1 MGREFS
7 FPFYIMNFNVV
18 LVGCGG
24 TGGCF
29 FSKFIRFM
37 ADTNIPN
44 VEINFSI
51 IDGDH
56 VESKN
61 IGRQP
66 FVPEDV
72 GCNKA
77 IALATAAEETLGV
90 HVKAYPEYVSD
101 QNYDRL
107 LNDLY
112 NGTFSNYI
120 SVLIGAVDNH
130 ACRKVLHRVFQH
142 NSWNTMFYI
151 DSANEFSSGDVV
163 FGKTSD
169 YETKAPDRCHY
180 YPEILT
186 DSGKPVY
193 EKSCEELNISEPQH
207 LATNSLA
214 SDLIFSYVTQ
224 LITHYEAA
232 TEAPGGIAYFDALNF
247 FSRFD
252 AYEEARHGK
261 IK

>member
-1 MGREFS
+1 
-7 FPFYIMNFNVV
+7 MNFNVV

-37 ADTNIPN
+37 ADINIPN

-56 VESKN
+56 VELKN

-66 FVPEDV
+66 FVPEDI

-77 IALATAAEETLGV
+77 VALATAAEETLGV
-90 HVKAYPEYVSD
+90 HIKAYPEYVSD
-101 QNYDRL
+101 ENHDRIFQ
-107 LNDLY
+107 DLY
-112 NGTFSNYI
+112 AGSSSNYI

-130 ACRKVLHRVFQH
+130 ACRKILHEIFRH
-142 NSWNTMFYI
+142 NRSYNTLFYI
-151 DSANEFSSGDVV
+151 DSANEYSSGDVV
-163 FGKTSD
+163 FGKSSG
-169 YETKAPDRCHY
+169 YEIKAPDRCHY
-180 YPEILT
+180 YPEVLT
-186 DSGKPVY
+186 DSEKPVY

-207 LATNSLA
+207 LATNSFA
-214 SDLIFSYVTQ
+214 SDLIFSYVAQ
-224 LITHYEAA
+224 LITHCEAA

-252 AYEEARHGK
+252 AYEEIRHGK
-261 IK
+261 IE